1 MPLASV
7 TTRAS
12 CHVVLLLAGI
22 VHDIPHEQSAH
33 RGYFRHPIATR
44 FENRLHARM
53 AVGLSIED
61 ALAAL
66 LAKEEDLPRDEPEVS
81 AAIGAQLEHMEL
93 DSMPTS
99 VRRRI
104 RDIIARVQPKRVCE
118 VGSGIGHLSAWLFD
132 YWSSTSP
139 PEHFDMIEAGGKFG
153 VILTRLLRR
162 YDAEEWA
169 HVRVGEFESLCAEL
183 DSWKAANAT
192 LGEVAASSSPPLRAP
207 YEIVIVD
214 VGDVGKVAAIKRAF
228 DILVPGGLILTAE
241 PEVPVDDV
249 GDIPESGPINP
260 EQARVAAFNE
270 WVKFINEIGQTYPIG
285 FVPLFGGTLVGI
297 IQS

>member
-1 MPLASV
+1 M
-7 TTRAS
+7 
-12 CHVVLLLAGI
+12 
-22 VHDIPHEQSAH
+22 
-33 RGYFRHPIATR
+33 
-44 FENRLHARM
+44 
-53 AVGLSIED
+53 GLSIED

-66 LAKEEDLPRDEPEVS
+66 MAKDPDMPREEPDI
-81 AAIGAQLEHMEL
+81 AASIGAQLEHMEL
-93 DSMPTS
+93 TSMPTGL
-99 VRRRI
+99 RRRI
-104 RDIIARVQPKRVCE
+104 RDIVARVQPKRVCE
-118 VGSGIGHLSAWLFD
+118 VGSGIGHLGAWLFD
-132 YWSSTSP
+132 YWSENSA

-162 YDAEEWA
+162 YDAEDWA

-192 LGEVAASSSPPLRAP
+192 LGELAASSAPPLRAP

-214 VGDVGKVAAIKRAF
+214 VGDIGKVDTIRRAF
-228 DILVPGGLILTAE
+228 DLLVPGGLILTAE

-249 GDIPESGPINP
+249 GEIPESGPTNA
-260 EQARVAAFNE
+260 EQARVVAFNQ
-270 WVKFINEIGQTYPIG
+270 WVQFINEIGSTHPVG

>member
-1 MPLASV
+1 
-7 TTRAS
+7 
-12 CHVVLLLAGI
+12 
-22 VHDIPHEQSAH
+22 
-33 RGYFRHPIATR
+33 
-44 FENRLHARM
+44 
-53 AVGLSIED
+53 VGLSIED

-66 LAKEEDLPRDEPEVS
+66 LSKNPDMPGGEPEV
-81 AAIGAQLEHMEL
+81 AASIGAQLEHMEL
-93 DSMPTS
+93 TSMPTGL
-99 VRRRI
+99 RRRV
-104 RDIIARVQPKRVCE
+104 RDVISRVQPKRVCE

-132 YWSSTSP
+132 YWSQNSP

-169 HVRVGEFESLCAEL
+169 QVRVGEFEALCAEM

-192 LGEVAASSSPPLRAP
+192 LGEVAASTAPPLRAP
-207 YEIVIVD
+207 YEIIIVD
-214 VGDVGKVAAIKRAF
+214 IGDIGKVDAIRSAF
-228 DILVPGGLILTAE
+228 DLLVPGGLILTAE

-249 GDIPESGPINP
+249 GDIPDSGPVTA
-260 EQARVAAFNE
+260 EQARVVAFNQ
-270 WVKFINEIGQTYPIG
+270 WVQFINEIGATHPVG

>member
-1 MPLASV
+1 
-7 TTRAS
+7 
-12 CHVVLLLAGI
+12 
-22 VHDIPHEQSAH
+22 
-33 RGYFRHPIATR
+33 
-44 FENRLHARM
+44 M

-214 VGDVGKVAAIKRAF
+214 VGDVGKVPAIKRAF

-270 WVKFINEIGQTYPIG
+270 WVKFINDIGQTYPIG